1 MTSSD
6 DDVAKLIVFLSFK
19 ITGMAPSWYERVMSR
34 RARAGYCG
42 GTEMHDFYACA
53 RLNLLQIHE
62 RPRQRVG
69 VSLAG
74 RMLTALVESLL
85 RKGSLWQRFRA
96 SIRRFPPVEV
106 KVR

>member
-1 MTSSD
+1 VIDS
-6 DDVAKLIVFLSFK
+6 FLSFK
-19 ITGMAPSWYERVMSR
+19 ITGMAPSWYERVMSK

-53 RLNLLQIHE
+53 QLNLLQVYE
-62 RPRQRVG
+62 RPRHWVG

-74 RMLTALVESLL
+74 KMLTALIEFLL
-85 RKGSLWQRFRA
+85 CKGSLWQRFRA
-96 SIRRFPPVEV
+96 GIRRFPPVEV